1 VFATKRDESIIG
13 NSSGAESTSPC
24 SLILCN
30 AIGTPVDNAD
40 VEVLVNKVVIN
51 STQVIAAGR
60 DTFVVWSF
68 TAFGTKN
75 STTSTLK
82 QDFMAFKYD
91 IDDVDESGI
100 KTGTNLIERRK
111 SSFADKL
118 ISTFVSRSEPIVCIT
133 ASEKILTIGLE
144 GGSFEIYLL
153 PKVTPVQNF
162 TIACQPLKIALN
174 CDSSKLAIVENNSMA
189 LIYDMEALV
198 GNKASPGKV
207 LDFERKDVWAG
218 CQMGF

>member
-1 VFATKRDESIIG
+1 MDERK
-13 NSSGAESTSPC
+13 
-24 SLILCN
+24 
-30 AIGTPVDNAD
+30 
-40 VEVLVNKVVIN
+40 VLP
-51 STQVIAAGR
+51 STQVIAAAR

-68 TAFGTKN
+68 AAFGTKN
-75 STTSTLK
+75 SASSTLSGYSK